1 MQNVKT
7 CTPEQTI
14 RANATKANALLRRSL
29 TALWQAH
36 IVPKIKNITKYI
48 AEASDGSIIPAASN
62 MKAMKYGI
70 TLSHVVES
78 GDILKCCGVSGRSG
92 EAVPNPRQ
100 QTTHVIDT
108 AITATS
114 GTMIL
119 QISSAETPS
128 NLQD

>member
-1 MQNVKT
+1 MYNVKT
-7 CTPEQTI
+7 CTAEQTI
-14 RANATKANALLRRSL
+14 RANATKANALFCCSL

-48 AEASDGSIIPAASN
+48 AEASDGSIIPPASN

-70 TLSHVVES
+70 TLSHEVES
-78 GDILKCCGVSGRSG
+78 EDILKCCGVSGRSG
-92 EAVPNPRQ
+92 EASTNPRQ

-119 QISSAETPS
+119 QMSSAETPS

>member
-7 CTPEQTI
+7 CTPEQTM
-14 RANATKANALLRRSL
+14 RANPKQANAFFRRSL
-29 TALWQAH
+29 TVLWQAH

-48 AEASDGSIIPAASN
+48 AEASDGSIIPPASN

-78 GDILKCCGVSGRSG
+78 GDILIRCDVSGRSG
-92 EAVPNPRQ
+92 EESTNPRQ

-119 QISSAETPS
+119 QISSAVTPS

>member
-1 MQNVKT
+1 M
-7 CTPEQTI
+7 
-14 RANATKANALLRRSL
+14 RANPTKANALFRHSL

-36 IVPKIKNITKYI
+36 IVSKIKNITKYI
-48 AEASDGSIIPAASN
+48 AEGSDGSIIPPVSN
-62 MKAMKYGI
+62 MTAMKYGI
-70 TLSHVVES
+70 MLSHVVKS
-78 GDILKCCGVSGRSG
+78 GDILICCGVSRRSG
-92 EAVPNPRQ
+92 EESTNPWQ

-128 NLQD
+128 NLQDWKKIFC